1 MKPLLTR
8 EFVPA
13 AKRRPMTKPRKRR
26 LWEARDGVCVHC
38 GEPVEMYGPTV
49 RYDHELA
56 LELGG
61 SDEDHNIA
69 PIHRSPCDEIKTA
82 LDATRI
88 AELRRQQQMRLDVPR
103 EPSKRPLKSK
113 PNWPPRGSQRLQG
126 RPFPSRKP
134 A

>member
-1 MKPLLTR
+1 MKPVLTR

-13 AKRRPMTKPRKRR
+13 AKRRPMTKARKRR
-26 LWEARDGVCVHC
+26 IWEARGGVCVHC
-38 GEPVEMYGPTV
+38 EEPVEMYGPTV

-82 LDATRI
+82 QDATRI
-88 AELRRQQQMRLDVPR
+88 AEMRRQQKMRLEVPR
-103 EPSKRPLKSK
+103 EPSKRPILNRKT
-113 PNWPPRGSQRLQG
+113 NWPKGREIPS
-126 RPFPSRKP
+126 RPFQRRK